1 MINWLNFNWF
11 IVILIL
17 TILIFL
23 LSKILIYFNAWFF
36 ITILISLPFA
46 MLFDDDTLNT
56 VVKISML
63 ISIPIVYFIRHDIKK
78 IIIGFSGGFSVGF
91 GLSGIFFAQSISDG
105 NILDSF
111 LLPGLIM
118 FSFMI
123 LGVVYQYKEKL
134 LPSLFETNSE
144 LNEETS
150 ETTINENIIN
160 SNKINYKKIFLI
172 GLGLIVISTISILMF
187 KTPNNEIKEETKQIE
202 TRSTN
207 KSIGSE
213 NQYDSI
219 VTKPIEDIETT
230 DINSDITIDVIYYH
244 IEDPDGFSN
253 LRDVPGGKVIR
264 KVYPNENF
272 ELLEE
277 VDNHY
282 LVKFNDNSQGYI
294 HKSRVFKS

>member
-1 MINWLNFNWF
+1 
-11 IVILIL
+11 
-17 TILIFL
+17 
-23 LSKILIYFNAWFF
+23 
-36 ITILISLPFA
+36 
-46 MLFDDDTLNT
+46 
-56 VVKISML
+56 
-63 ISIPIVYFIRHDIKK
+63 
-78 IIIGFSGGFSVGF
+78 
-91 GLSGIFFAQSISDG
+91 
-105 NILDSF
+105 
-111 LLPGLIM
+111 
-118 FSFMI
+118 
-123 LGVVYQYKEKL
+123 
-134 LPSLFETNSE
+134 
-144 LNEETS
+144 
-150 ETTINENIIN
+150 
-160 SNKINYKKIFLI
+160 
-172 GLGLIVISTISILMF
+172 MF

-202 TRSTN
+202 TSSTN

-253 LRDVPGGKVIR
+253 LRDFPGGKVIR

-277 VDNHY
+277 VNNHY